1 MTIDT
6 VDGKGQISFLTQE
19 ECTSYS
25 VKEIGSDAFTTTW
38 KKMTDAGSADV
49 SEGSITKAG
58 TTLTCVNTRS
68 FGNLEISKTLTSY
81 NTSLKEVTFVFQVE
95 AVNAKGKTVYS
106 NVVST
111 THSAAGTKKVVI
123 EDLPEGATVTVT
135 EIYGGASYEA
145 TGSKEVK
152 VQIVGGDTVSA
163 EFTNTYDDKLVPG
176 YGVTNHFELDENNDW
191 QWSQLKDNSVE

>member
-1 MTIDT
+1 M
-6 VDGKGQISFLTQE
+6 
-19 ECTSYS
+19 
-25 VKEIGSDAFTTTW
+25 
-38 KKMTDAGSADV
+38 
-49 SEGSITKAG
+49 
-58 TTLTCVNTRS
+58 
-68 FGNLEISKTLTSY
+68 
-81 NTSLKEVTFVFQVE
+81 
-95 AVNAKGKTVYS
+95 NAKGKTVYS